1 MGFIEG
7 SIVLY
12 GIDCAIVCIVC
23 SILGGEVSFS
33 VISGG
38 VPVVCLIV
46 FCRVDCTIFCVV
58 CCKGGRVVG
67 FSVNFGIIGI
77 VDCGTFCVVS
87 CIVCFSVNFEVGS
100 G

>member
-7 SIVLY
+7 SIVLC

-23 SILGGEVSFS
+23 SILDVGVSFS

-38 VPVVCLIV
+38 VIVVCLIV
-46 FCRVDCTIFCVV
+46 FCGVDCTIFCVV

-67 FSVNFGIIGI
+67 FSVNFGIFGI
-77 VDCGTFCVVS
+77 VDCGTFCVFR